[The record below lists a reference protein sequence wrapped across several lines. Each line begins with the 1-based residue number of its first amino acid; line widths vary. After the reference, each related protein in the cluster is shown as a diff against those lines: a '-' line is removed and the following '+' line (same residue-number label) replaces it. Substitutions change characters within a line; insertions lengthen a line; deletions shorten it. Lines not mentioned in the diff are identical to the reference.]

1 MVLDE
6 STIAATVTKT
16 TSLYPPSSHH
26 LRVAFC
32 IPGILHPEKSPQ
44 QIDPE
49 NALQMLKINL
59 LGPLLLSKHL
69 TTLLPRKSSAVN
81 PHSNLPPTATLAL
94 MAARVGSTS
103 DNSLGGWYTYRAS
116 KAGVINLAKSVDIY
130 LRQRCGEK
138 AMCVALHPGTVKTD
152 LSKEFW
158 AGVPKEKLF
167 GAEDA
172 AGKLCGVLET
182 LGVKGRGRCW
192 DWKGEEI
199 PP

>member
-1 MVLDE
+1 
-6 STIAATVTKT
+6 
-16 TSLYPPSSHH
+16 
-26 LRVAFC
+26 
-32 IPGILHPEKSPQ
+32 
-44 QIDPE
+44 
-49 NALQMLKINL
+49 MLKINL

-69 TTLLPRKSSAVN
+69 TTLLPRKASSVN
-81 PHSNLPPTATLAL
+81 PHPNLPPTATLAL

-116 KAGVINLAKSVDIY
+116 KAGVISLAKSVDIY
-130 LRQRCGEK
+130 LQQRCGEK

-167 GAEDA
+167 HADDA
-172 AGKLCGVLET
+172 AEKLCGVLET

-192 DWKGEEI
+192 DWKGGEI
-199 PP
+199 LP